1 LPETIAESVGR
12 DDEEWRRLVSSFP
25 CESIHRQARNIAAG
39 KDLVYAPGTVDD
51 VGTADFLVRA
61 YNRAAIEI
69 EDGPNSVLVPSV
81 TLDQLR

>member
-1 LPETIAESVGR
+1 M
-12 DDEEWRRLVSSFP
+12 
-25 CESIHRQARNIAAG
+25 
-39 KDLVYAPGTVDD
+39 YAPGTVDD